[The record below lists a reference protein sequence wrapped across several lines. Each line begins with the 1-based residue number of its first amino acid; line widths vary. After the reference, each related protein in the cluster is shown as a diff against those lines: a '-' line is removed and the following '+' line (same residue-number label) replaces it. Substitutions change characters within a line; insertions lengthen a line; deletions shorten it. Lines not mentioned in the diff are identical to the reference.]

1 MPVGVLELKLE
12 LTPKLSEIVNEDV
25 IKAQCKL
32 EKSKLAERERRV
44 VASWNIV

>member
-1 MPVGVLELKLE
+1 MGVLELKLE

-44 VASWNIV
+44 DGVFYIVS